1 MSLGGIRDE
10 LALVSCQFVS
20 ARLQDLPKVDKD
32 HSRTSQLGST
42 HITAILVHQAQTRVK
57 ISCDTLPRPQ
67 AEQHRHLPRH
77 RNSCT
82 VAIGRAGGGGG
93 GGFCRPDLSHAVYLW
108 KHTEIRRTSGG
119 GLYVVRSRNDG
130 QHDTPPLLPPPFP
143 SRFRTKFDP

>member
-1 MSLGGIRDE
+1 MPVCHCST
-10 LALVSCQFVS
+10 
-20 ARLQDLPKVDKD
+20 ARSSKSRQRSQPDIPIGVNPYYGDPCTSSTDSRQD
-32 HSRTSQLGST
+32 QLRHVTKAASG
-42 HITAILVHQAQTRVK
+42 AAQTLAATQKQLHRGH
-57 ISCDTLPRPQ
+57 RP
-67 AEQHRHLPRH
+67 
-77 RNSCT
+77 
-82 VAIGRAGGGGG
+82 GRRGGGG